1 MERPKKI
8 LDNPIL
14 GSLVLPIAI
23 ILIAGLIIFGASK
36 LLFTERTYKDLV
48 SEMSSKTFG
57 NRWIAAFELSKLLAT
72 SSIPQNEIP
81 SLVEDLTQIY
91 KTTDDI
97 RTKDFLIVAI
107 GTLKSESSLPL
118 LAFVLENEKDPNI
131 LFHAIIALGNM
142 PPGIAFDFKN
152 LMGFL
157 DSPDVALNQAAI
169 LALASHKVAEANP
182 KIESF
187 LTSKELSLKYSSAIA
202 LINLK
207 NPKVIPIVN
216 EIFDLTTHKIFT
228 PEQIAG
234 LKLNALNEIQKVRWV
249 EFKNK
254 VDYLS
259 KNEQNLM
266 VKAKALEFLNQLNN

>member
-36 LLFTERTYKDLV
+36 LLFSERSYKDLV

-57 NRWIAAFELSKLLAT
+57 NRWIAAFELSKLLAS

-81 SLVEDLTQIY
+81 ALVEDLTQIY
-91 KTTDDI
+91 KTTDDV

-107 GTLKSESSLPL
+107 GTLKNESSLPL
-118 LAFVLENEKDPNI
+118 LAFVLKNEKDPNI

-142 PPGIAFDFKN
+142 PPGIAFDFKS
-152 LMGFL
+152 LIGFL

-169 LALASHKVAEANP
+169 LALASHQVSEANP
-182 KIESF
+182 KIETF
-187 LTSKELSLKYSSAIA
+187 LTSQELSLKYSSAIA
-202 LINLK
+202 LIHLK
-207 NPKVIPIVN
+207 NPKVILVIN
-216 EIFDLTTHKIFT
+216 EIFDLKTHKGFT

-234 LKLNALNEIQKVRWV
+234 LKLNALNEIQKIRWE

-254 VDYLS
+254 VDFLS
-259 KNEQNLM
+259 RNEENLM